1 MTVEALRRGRPEVL
15 ADLLARYG
23 RDMQAV
29 AYLIVRD
36 RSAAEDV
43 VADSLLAALDHG
55 HGLRDEAALRP
66 WLLRIATNK
75 ALRHRQ
81 RAARIVE
88 LEVVDDLAAEDRGP
102 APTIRWRSGKPSTT
116 CHRGCA
122 RRSGLRYYLDMP
134 VETVAEIL
142 DVSPNTIKI
151 AAEDGARAPAGFAGG
166 RTCTRRGGATCVSL
180 TTPPW
185 NANSAVS

>member
-1 MTVEALRRGRPEVL
+1 MTVQALRRGQPEVL
-15 ADLLARYG
+15 ADLLDGYG

-36 RSAAEDV
+36 RAAAEDI

-55 HGLRDEAALRP
+55 RSLRDEASLRP

-88 LEVVDDLAAEDRGP
+88 LEVVEGAVVEPRGP
-102 APTIRWRSGKPSTT
+102 TADDSLALWQAV
-116 CHRGCA
+116 RGLPPRMRA
-122 RRSGLRYYLDMP
+122 AIGLRYYLDLP
-134 VETVAEIL
+134 IETVAEVL
-142 DVSPNTIKI
+142 DVSPNTIKTQLKSALAHLRTSLGEEPMPI
-151 AAEDGARAPAGFAGG
+151 AEVRHA
-166 RTCTRRGGATCVSL
+166 
-180 TTPPW
+180 
-185 NANSAVS
+185 

>member
-81 RAARIVE
+81 RAARVVE
-88 LEVVDDLAAEDRGP
+88 LNVVDDIAAETRGP
-102 APTIRWRSGKPSTT
+102 NADESMALWEAVRNLPPRMR
-116 CHRGCA
+116 A
-122 RRSGLRYYLDMP
+122 AVGLRYYLDLP
-134 VETVAEIL
+134 VEQVAEIL
-142 DVSPNTIKI
+142 DVSPNTIKTQLKS
-151 AAEDGARAPAGFAGG
+151 ALAHLRTALADEPLTLAEVRHA
-166 RTCTRRGGATCVSL
+166 
-180 TTPPW
+180 
-185 NANSAVS
+185 

>member
-1 MTVEALRRGRPEVL
+1 MTVEALRRGRPAVL

-23 RDMQAV
+23 SDMQAV

-36 RSAAEDV
+36 RGAAEDV
-43 VADSLLAALDHG
+43 VADSLLTALDHG

-81 RAARIVE
+81 RAARVVE
-88 LEVVDDLAAEDRGP
+88 LVVVEDLAVETLGPDAAESLALWQAVEALPPRMR
-102 APTIRWRSGKPSTT
+102 A
-116 CHRGCA
+116 A
-122 RRSGLRYYLDMP
+122 VGLRYYLDLP

-142 DVSPNTIKI
+142 DVSPNTIKTQLRS
-151 AAEDGARAPAGFAGG
+151 ALAHLRTALADEPAMLPEVRHA
-166 RTCTRRGGATCVSL
+166 
-180 TTPPW
+180 
-185 NANSAVS
+185 